1 KMYGNDLSAGYLVP
15 QAALD
20 YLVNPGSFR
29 DYDWQKE
36 IYTSAPLQS
45 LDLAISDGGTSGT
58 YRVSVGYVD
67 QKGITLGTGYKRA
80 NVRANSEFF
89 VNDKI
94 SIGQILSLSKSA
106 TETEPYSF
114 SRSVYSQ
121 AIKMYP
127 YFSPRLPNGNWQT
140 SSFYYGGG

>member
-1 KMYGNDLSAGYLVP
+1 S
-15 QAALD
+15 
-20 YLVNPGSFR
+20 
-29 DYDWQKE
+29 
-36 IYTSAPLQS
+36 
-45 LDLAISDGGTSGT
+45 GGGASGT
-58 YRVSVGYVD
+58 YRVSVGYID

-94 SIGQILSLSKSA
+94 TIGQSLSLSKSA

-127 YFSPRLPNGNWQT
+127 YFAPKLPNGDWQT
-140 SSFYYGGG
+140 SSFYYGGGDNPEALIRNPFHYNSIWDGDQNDADISLNMFADIKIVSG